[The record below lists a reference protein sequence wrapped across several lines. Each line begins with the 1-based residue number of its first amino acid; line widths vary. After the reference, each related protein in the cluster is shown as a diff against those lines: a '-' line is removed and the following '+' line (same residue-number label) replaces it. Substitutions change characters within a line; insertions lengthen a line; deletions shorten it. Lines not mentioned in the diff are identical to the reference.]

1 LGADAWGE
9 LDGFKMGDDGDERG
23 KWLLGEVMGE
33 KTYEWK
39 SATMALSPSGI
50 GMNSWPAPLMIVS
63 GTGLGDTKEVISM
76 QHSCSNRTR
85 AIVTPGL
92 TVDCLC

>member
-1 LGADAWGE
+1 MGLRW
-9 LDGFKMGDDGDERG
+9 GDDGAERRE
-23 KWLLGEVMGE
+23 WLLGEVTGRQ
-33 KTYEWK
+33 TYEWK

-63 GTGLGDTKEVISM
+63 GTGLGDTKEVVSM

-85 AIVTPGL
+85 AIVTPAL
-92 TVDCLC
+92 TV